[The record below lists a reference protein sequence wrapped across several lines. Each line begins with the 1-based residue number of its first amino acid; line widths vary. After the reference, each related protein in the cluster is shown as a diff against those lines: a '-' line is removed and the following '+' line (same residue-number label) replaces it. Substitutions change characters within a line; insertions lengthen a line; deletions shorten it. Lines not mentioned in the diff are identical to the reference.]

1 MTVGTNQNIGIGGA
15 VTSDTTYKWLT
26 ITGPTTSGGGIL
38 QLNNSD
44 SSVGINMFCNN
55 LAGYVGTSTAHSLL
69 FRTNSSEAARIDPS
83 GNLLVGGTSS
93 TARLAVSG
101 PASASYP
108 SGVAFIVSNTGGDT
122 AYPAAK
128 FQKVDASQTTSQVF
142 LQFVSNSGLNG
153 CGQIN
158 ANGVAS
164 AAFGTYSDQ
173 RLKENI
179 TSLPSQLGSICALRP
194 VEFDYIESEG
204 GGHQIGFIAQ
214 EMQTIY
220 PDTVGERSDGM
231 LTVTGWSKTDARLVA
246 AIKELSAKNDAL
258 EARLSALEAK

>member
-1 MTVGTNQNIGIGGA
+1 MSQSASDGT
-15 VTSDTTYKWLT
+15 
-26 ITGPTTSGGGIL
+26 
-38 QLNNSD
+38 
-44 SSVGINMFCNN
+44 
-55 LAGYVGTSTAHSLL
+55 GYVSNQAAAPIVFNTSNT
-69 FRTNSSEAARIDPS
+69 EQMRIDTS

-93 TARLAVSG
+93 TARLTVSG

-108 SGVAFIVSNTGGDT
+108 AGVAFINSTTSGDT

-128 FQKVDASQTTSQVF
+128 FQKTDASQTTSQVF
-142 LQFVSNSGLNG
+142 LQFVSNSGSNG

-179 TSLPSQLGSICALRP
+179 TSLPSQLANVCALRP

-258 EARLSALEAK
+258 TARIAILEANAPKVA